1 MAVRIAFPLLR
12 RGTESLTSGREREPP
27 NPFFDRVYGENMWE
41 QYFEPIGEPSYQ
53 ELREMIADPDS
64 PITKEHV
71 IRLPTDEMLHV
82 IEHDP
87 NSIYSWTFA
96 EWRRPPP

>member
-1 MAVRIAFPLLR
+1 MR
-12 RGTESLTSGREREPP
+12 RGTESLTSGREREHP
-27 NPFFDRVYGENMWE
+27 NPFFDPVYGENMWE
-41 QYFEPIGEPSYQ
+41 QYFEPIGEPSYR

-96 EWRRPPP
+96 EWRRHPP